1 MRLLL
6 LISVIL
12 LGVTSSQAS
21 SPDVIKEYIRYTE
34 RVNSNT
40 SSLSQSGFSIQCND
54 ISSNGIGSA
63 YKSYVF
69 SLVTGDEKV
78 DNYRW
83 KFLLRNNLGDYVQ
96 ITDGTD
102 ETFSIPALQSPEQ
115 NFVNINGDLEGR
127 IECEYTLNGEQC
139 NAIPFTLSL
148 ELKPTIISISDI
160 TIVDNGQY
168 EFSLDFDVHYAG
180 ADYVSVE
187 IEEENNTILR
197 NYRFD
202 EPFLAHIKTGNIT
215 KLYYSWVTVIVSNK
229 YGSVSETLEY
239 APTYEGNKEEAGSKY
254 VSSDDIFDYN
264 NIKEITIFTLD
275 GIPMFKGSHADFM
288 NHSFTP
294 GLYIKEE
301 VFSNGYTKTSK
312 IHLM

>member
-6 LISVIL
+6 LISVML
-12 LGVTSSQAS
+12 LGVTGTQAS
-21 SPDVIKEYIRYTE
+21 SSDVTKEYTE
-34 RVNSNT
+34 RINSNT
-40 SSLSQSGFSIQCND
+40 SSLPQSGFSIQCND
-54 ISSNGIGSA
+54 MSSNGIGSA
-63 YKSYVF
+63 YESHVF
-69 SLVTGDEKV
+69 SLLMGDEKV
-78 DNYRW
+78 DNYKW
-83 KFLLRNNLGDYVQ
+83 IFLLKNELGDYVQ

-102 ETFSIPALQSPEQ
+102 ETFSIPAVQSPEQ
-115 NFVNINGDLEGR
+115 IYVNINGNLEGR

-139 NAIPFTLSL
+139 NAIPFLLSL

-160 TIVDNGQY
+160 SIVDNGQY
-168 EFSLDFDVHYAG
+168 EFSLDFNVHYAG

-187 IEEENNTILR
+187 IEEEYNTTLR
-197 NYRFD
+197 SYRFD
-202 EPFLAHIKTGNIT
+202 EPNLAHIKTGNIT

-239 APTYEGNKEEAGSKY
+239 APTYEGNKEEADSKY

-264 NIKEITIFTLD
+264 NIKEIILFTLD
-275 GIPMFKGSHADFM
+275 GIPMFKGSHTDFM
-288 NHSFTP
+288 NFTFTP

-312 IHLM
+312 IYIR